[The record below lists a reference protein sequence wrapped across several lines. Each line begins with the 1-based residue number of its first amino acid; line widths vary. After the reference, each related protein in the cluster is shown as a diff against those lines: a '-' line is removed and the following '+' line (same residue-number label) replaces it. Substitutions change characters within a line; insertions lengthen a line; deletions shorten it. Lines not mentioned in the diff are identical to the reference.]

1 MTIKIERLSIQLRVL
16 KVSDI
21 KEFVFQ
27 ESLTKFVQ
35 IPFRALFICKVI
47 LVILIGLIFPQFGL
61 FVTEAKAQMEGNYS
75 QPACQEFLEPTNP
88 AELKL
93 LRECAKQQRDTRVKG
108 RKEEI
113 RVLRTASASFLSESL
128 GGPSGEIM
136 PVAKPDDANATA
148 ASQ

>member
-1 MTIKIERLSIQLRVL
+1 MTIKIERLSIQLREL

-75 QPACQEFLEPTNP
+75 PPACQEFLEPTNP

-136 PVAKPDDANATA
+136 PVAKPDDANAPA
-148 ASQ
+148 AGQ

>member
-1 MTIKIERLSIQLRVL
+1 ML

-35 IPFRALFICKVI
+35 IPFRALFICKVS
-47 LVILIGLIFPQFGL
+47 LVILIGLIFPQFGF

>member
-1 MTIKIERLSIQLRVL
+1 ML

-35 IPFRALFICKVI
+35 IPFRALFIRKVI

-61 FVTEAKAQMEGNYS
+61 FVTEAKAQMEGNYT

-93 LRECAKQQRDTRVKG
+93 LRECAKQQRDTRVKK

-113 RVLRTASASFLSESL
+113 RLLRTASASFLSESL

>member
-16 KVSDI
+16 KATDI

-27 ESLTKFVQ
+27 ERLTKLVQ

-47 LVILIGLIFPQFGL
+47 LVILIGLILPQFGL

-75 QPACQEFLEPTNP
+75 PPACQEFLEPTNP

-93 LRECAKQQRDTRVKG
+93 LRECAKQQRDARVKG

-136 PVAKPDDANATA
+136 PVAKPDAVNASA

>member
-1 MTIKIERLSIQLRVL
+1 MTIKIERLSIQLKEL
-16 KVSDI
+16 KATDI

-27 ESLTKFVQ
+27 ERFTKLVQ
-35 IPFRALFICKVI
+35 IPFRALLIYKVI
-47 LVILIGLIFPQFGL
+47 LVILVGLIFPQYGL
-61 FVTEAKAQMEGNYS
+61 FVTEAQAQMEGNYS

-93 LRECAKQQRDTRVKG
+93 LRECAKQQRDVRVKG

-136 PVAKPDDANATA
+136 PVSKPEDGNAS
-148 ASQ
+148 ASSQ